1 MLTSTFLWQEKSRK
15 SQFGVSSPYLNKDM
29 LGKSNI
35 ASRLEKF
42 LIDKRNSDVTKALK
56 NLYQDKVPGNEL
68 TVFCV
73 DNVMYKDHRNDPK
86 DVPLS
91 FLHLSGIIP
100 VRKHCISLVAKSQ
113 LRNAREYIKDDIPAL
128 LGDIDLWI
136 QSGAG
141 TVDAERKAEI
151 RETVNA
157 LEAQLKRVRHGQRY
171 LCNTLMDARTSQEML
186 LQSVRSQ
193 DQ

>member
-1 MLTSTFLWQEKSRK
+1 MKKGRLSKA
-15 SQFGVSSPYLNKDM
+15 
-29 LGKSNI
+29 NI
-35 ASRLEKF
+35 SLRLEKF
-42 LIDKRNSDVTKALK
+42 LIGNRNSSVIMTLK

-73 DNVMYKDHRNDPK
+73 DNLMYKGHRNDPK
-86 DVPLS
+86 DVALE
-91 FLHLSGIIP
+91 FLHLSGIVA
-100 VRKHCISLVAKSQ
+100 VRKHCISLVANSQ
-113 LRNAREYIKDDIPAL
+113 LLNAREYIKDDIPAL